1 MVSFG
6 VSKLP
11 QCLFGNFCYLKR
23 GNFFEKKKKKKK
35 KIVGNTENEAVA
47 KKMKELKN

>member
-11 QCLFGNFCYLKR
+11 QCLFGNF
-23 GNFFEKKKKKKK
+23 FKKKK